1 MLLIKNFYLYS
12 MNIPELYKIFQKY
25 PRVTT
30 DSRNPV
36 PGSIFFALKGDN
48 FDGNKFANDALK
60 VCEYAIVDDS
70 DVVSSDRYILVD
82 NALET
87 LQKLSNYHRSKFNI
101 PIIGITGTNGKTTT
115 KELTGKVL
123 NKAYKTFVTQGNF
136 NNHIGVPLS
145 LLQINSDHEMA
156 IVEMGASK
164 PGDIK
169 ELCEIAAP
177 THGIITNVGK
187 AHLEGFGSFETV
199 MQTKGEL
206 YDYLYINNGTAFVNY
221 DNEYLEDMNP
231 PRKTI
236 HYGVS
241 RFTHCQGQIVAETP
255 TVSFRW
261 ISTGEMVYDDAELD
275 WSDKNRFIRLNLVGS
290 YNFENALAAV
300 CIGNFFDV
308 ADLDIKTALEEFV
321 PGNYRSQLMKTD
333 KNQLIVDSY
342 NANPTSMKL
351 AIDDFVKFKAD
362 AKVLILG
369 DMLELGRVSNREH
382 DVVVHYLSEMN
393 NFEDVFYVGEE
404 FLGLKDD
411 SSPYW
416 FKNVDELV
424 EYLKKHKLTNKTILL
439 KGSRG
444 IQLEKVLP
452 YL

>member
-1 MLLIKNFYLYS
+1 MLLIKNFYLYC
-12 MNIPELYKIFQKY
+12 MNITDLYKIFQKY
-25 PRVTT
+25 PKITT
-30 DSRNPV
+30 DSRKPLPN
-36 PGSIFFALKGDN
+36 SIFFAIKGEN
-48 FDGNKFANDALK
+48 FDGNKFAEDALE
-60 VCEYAIVDDS
+60 VCRFAVVDDS
-70 DVVSSDRYILVD
+70 DVVKNDRFILVD
-82 NALET
+82 NALKT
-87 LQKLSNYHRSKFNI
+87 LQDLAKYHRSQFDI
-101 PIIGITGTNGKTTT
+101 PVIAITGTNGKTTT

-123 NKAYKTFVTQGNF
+123 NKKYKTFVTRGNL

-145 LLQINSDHEMA
+145 LLQITEEYEMA
-156 IVEMGASK
+156 IIEMGASK
-164 PGDIK
+164 SGDIK

-177 THGIITNVGK
+177 THGVITNVGK

-241 RFTHCQGQIVAETP
+241 RFTHCQGQIVKESP
-255 TVSFRW
+255 MVSFKW
-261 ISTGEMVYDDAELD
+261 ISTGEMVYDDAELN
-275 WSDKNRFIRLNLVGS
+275 WSDNKRYIELNLVGS

-308 ADLDIKTALEEFV
+308 DDLDIKKALEEFI
-321 PGNYRSQLMKTD
+321 PGNYRSQLMQTEN
-333 KNQLIVDSY
+333 NQLIVDSY

-351 AIDDFVKFKAD
+351 AIDDFIKFEAN

-382 DVVVHYLSEMN
+382 DVIVHYLADSN
-393 NFEDVFYVGEE
+393 NFEHVFFVGNE
-404 FLGLKDD
+404 FLELKDD
-411 SSPYW
+411 STPYW
-416 FKNVDELV
+416 FKNVDELSKHL
-424 EYLKKHKLTNKTILL
+424 ETNKLKNKTILI

-444 IQLEKVLP
+444 MKLEKVLP